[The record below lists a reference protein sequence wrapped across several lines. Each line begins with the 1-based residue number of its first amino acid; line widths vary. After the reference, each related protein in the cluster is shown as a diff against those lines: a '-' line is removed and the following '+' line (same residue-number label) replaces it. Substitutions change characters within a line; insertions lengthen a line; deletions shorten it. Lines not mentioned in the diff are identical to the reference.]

1 MFRDRLASLLVL
13 IFFVAIMW
21 VVQVVNIF
29 MEYSLN
35 EYGVVPRTIEG
46 LRGVPLSPF
55 LHGGFGHLISNTVPL
70 LVLGGLV
77 AVRGQANF
85 VGVTAFIIL
94 AGGTGL
100 WAAGRPWPW
109 DDIQFL
115 VHVGASGLVFGY
127 FGYLVARGW
136 YERSF
141 LSIFVALVVI
151 LVFGTGIFLGLL
163 PTAPHISWEGHLFG
177 LIAGV
182 LIAALTR
189 DQFRQARQSAVSPQ
203 RQRNV

>member
-1 MFRDRLASLLVL
+1 MLGDRLASLSLL
-13 IFFVAIMW
+13 IIFVFIMW

-29 MEYSLN
+29 VEYRLN

-46 LRGVPLSPF
+46 LRGIPLSPF
-55 LHGGFGHLISNTVPL
+55 LHGGFGHLISNTMPL
-70 LVLGGLV
+70 LILGGLV

-85 VGVTAFIIL
+85 VGVTLFIIFIGNL
-94 AGGTGL
+94 GL
-100 WAAGRPWPW
+100 WAVGRPWPW
-109 DDIQFL
+109 DTVQQV

-141 LSIFVALVVI
+141 LSIFVAVIII
-151 LVFGTGIFLGLL
+151 LVFGSGIFLGLL
-163 PTAPHISWEGHLFG
+163 PTAPYISWEGHLCG

-182 LIAALTR
+182 LIARFTR
-189 DQFRQARQSAVSPQ
+189 DHLRRPRTGQAS
-203 RQRNV
+203 